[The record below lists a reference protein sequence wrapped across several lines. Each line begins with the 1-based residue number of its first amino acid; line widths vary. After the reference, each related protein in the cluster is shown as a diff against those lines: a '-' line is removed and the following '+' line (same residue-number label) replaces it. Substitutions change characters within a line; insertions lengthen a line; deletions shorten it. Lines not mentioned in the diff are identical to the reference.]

1 MIVDDVTMVTIYA
14 IIPIFLIVYAGLGRK
29 NPIYSMI
36 ALVPVAFGVVGIFA
50 LSLYLDVSLSVGSIM
65 MIPLV
70 VGIGIDDG
78 VHILHR
84 YLDEGKGS
92 IPSIVQN
99 TGKAIF
105 LTTATTCLAFSTFL
119 FAAHPGLKTLGPVS
133 VIGIALCFV
142 ASIFLIPAILSLM
155 PEGKGDLAKAEVRA
169 Q

>member
-1 MIVDDVTMVTIYA
+1 MTSGDPTVVLADDVFVG
-14 IIPIFLIVYAGLGRK
+14 AG
-29 NPIYSMI
+29 
-36 ALVPVAFGVVGIFA
+36 A
-50 LSLYLDVSLSVGSIM
+50 VGSAALLQASAHLLPGGISAQTGLNLSRGGDM

-84 YLDEGKGS
+84 YLEEGKGS
-92 IPSIVQN
+92 IQSIVQN

-142 ASIFLIPAILSLM
+142 ASIFLLPAIRTLM
-155 PEGKGDLAKAEVRA
+155 ASREK
-169 Q
+169 